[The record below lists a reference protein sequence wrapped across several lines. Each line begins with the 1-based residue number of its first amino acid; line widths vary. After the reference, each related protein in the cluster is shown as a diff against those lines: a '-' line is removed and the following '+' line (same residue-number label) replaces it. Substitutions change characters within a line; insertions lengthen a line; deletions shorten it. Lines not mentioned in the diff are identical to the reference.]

1 MDGREGKLV
10 MVPDLLVFQRLL
22 LSWKERKER
31 GEWKDGRKGRMERG
45 EGKERKERKDG
56 WKDGIYRFKT

>member
-1 MDGREGKLV
+1 